1 MSEVDAQALQIRR
14 KHVGLPHLY
23 GEAPVAVEE
32 ARRHWE
38 RQLLVI
44 AAELQQQQRRGQGGD
59 GAAGADDGGGGCF
72 LLGSD
77 GMMVV
82 DILLVTCLID
92 TLACGWLPA
101 PEHLEASEIVIGYAN
116 HVAGSSEGFRKAAA
130 MGAFDAGALAVLGV
144 SV

>member
-44 AAELQQQQRRGQGGD
+44 AAELLQQQRRGQGGD
-59 GAAGADDGGGGCF
+59 GAGADDGGGFF

-101 PEHLEASEIVIGYAN
+101 PEHLEADCWNRFVPIPRRTKNVVLV
-116 HVAGSSEGFRKAAA
+116 VAIIY
-130 MGAFDAGALAVLGV
+130 VLKR
-144 SV
+144 SVHII

>member
-44 AAELQQQQRRGQGGD
+44 AAELLQQQRRGQGGD
-59 GAAGADDGGGGCF
+59 GAAGADDGGGCF

-77 GMMVV
+77 GMKGLAAETKNLVSQQKELV
-82 DILLVTCLID
+82 DSLGQMAPVLKSAKT
-92 TLACGWLPA
+92 TLDSLNLPDMKG
-101 PEHLEASEIVIGYAN
+101 LTSMLSTLKGGN
-116 HVAGSSEGFRKAAA
+116 
-130 MGAFDAGALAVLGV
+130 
-144 SV
+144 